1 MARGARPGGGNA
13 SYPTTGAFWGPAYAP
28 FNYTNGWPKSY
39 KSDAVWSYELG
50 GKERFL
56 DRRLTVDASIY
67 YEDWQ
72 TPQLLAYPGDWAFNV
87 NGDKAKI
94 AGSDVDVKAKLGGG
108 FTLGTGVGYT
118 HADVS
123 PGAHWE
129 ISPRNVMPDVSW
141 KFNGNVSLAYRKI
154 LANGQALTAEVDDAY
169 VGARYSLSF
178 CFPLPI
184 HAGTYVSL
192 PRVQPDHPLRFG
204 LESPTGWSAEPVRHQ
219 SVQQACRA

>member
-1 MARGARPGGGNA
+1 LDVSYEFNEDNLVYATVARGARPGGGNA

-94 AGSDVDVKAKLGGG
+94 EGSDVDVKAKLGAG

-129 ISPRNVMPDVSW
+129 ISPRNVMPDVP
-141 KFNGNVSLAYRKI
+141 KFNGNVSL
-154 LANGQALTAEVDDAY
+154 
-169 VGARYSLSF
+169 
-178 CFPLPI
+178 
-184 HAGTYVSL
+184 SL
-192 PRVQPDHPLRFG
+192 PQAPGQWPSSHGRGGRCLRRCTV
-204 LESPTGWSAEPVRHQ
+204 LAEFCLPPINPRG
-219 SVQQACRA
+219 RM